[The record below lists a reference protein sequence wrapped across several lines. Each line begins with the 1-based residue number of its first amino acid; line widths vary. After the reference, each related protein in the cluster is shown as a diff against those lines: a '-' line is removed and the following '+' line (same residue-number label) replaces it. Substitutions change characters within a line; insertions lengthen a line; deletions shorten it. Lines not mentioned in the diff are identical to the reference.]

1 MVQEEKKLE
10 IVPTISAV
18 HPCGVN
24 ASVATKNFKWI
35 FTGGED
41 GFIRKYDTI
50 ASVNG
55 GANLTGA
62 QKHGLVDTIQKGGA
76 LISAWENEDGPGP
89 TPEDPPK
96 ISPVYSMDVHSEAV
110 WLVTGNQTGN
120 INLWTVR
127 HEEGKLQHVLKGHKN
142 VVSALKIAP
151 EERSLVSGS
160 WDKLVK
166 LWSLDDG
173 SVISEYSDL
182 STHITALEF
191 QPNSPN
197 VFLANCFDGSIYI
210 YDIRKRDGFVRKIA
224 ASVSGA
230 PAWSISACWS
240 PDGTKMYVG
249 RRNASVDEIDFAS
262 GGLIQTLKLPSS
274 SGRVSSVAA
283 LPSRHLLI
291 ASHDNLR
298 LWDLDHLAQEVTNA
312 KPVKPSVNEPMFQAE
327 NNDLFP
333 NFTNDS
339 FNLDFFSNNESIPKP
354 EEKTVD
360 VSMDQD
366 LLTPLVPFSIIPGH
380 HGGLISAMRT
390 CNIKR
395 RFQ

>member
-1 MVQEEKKLE
+1 ML
-10 IVPTISAV
+10 
-18 HPCGVN
+18 
-24 ASVATKNFKWI
+24 
-35 FTGGED
+35 

-142 VVSALKIAP
+142 VVSALQIAP

-166 LWSLDDG
+166 LWDLDDG
-173 SVISEYSDL
+173 SVITEYSDL

-191 QPNSPN
+191 HPNNTN
-197 VFLANCFDGSIYI
+197 VFLANCYDGSIYI
-210 YDIRKRDGFVRKIA
+210 YDIRKKDGFVKKIP
-224 ASVSGA
+224 ASISGA
-230 PAWSISACWS
+230 PAWSMSACWS
-240 PDGTKMYVG
+240 ADGSKMYVG
-249 RRNASVDEIDFAS
+249 RRNASVDEIDYAS
-262 GGLIQTLKLPSS
+262 GSLLQTLKLPNS
-274 SGRVSSVAA
+274 SGRVSSVGA

-298 LWDLDHLAQEVTNA
+298 LWDLEHLAQEVATA
-312 KPVKPSVNEPMFQAE
+312 KPVKPNADQAMFQTE

-333 NFTNDS
+333 SFANDS
-339 FNLDFFSNNESIPKP
+339 FNMDFFSANNEPIPKP
-354 EEKTVD
+354 EEKSAD
-360 VSMDQD
+360 VSVDQD
-366 LLTPLVPFSIIPGH
+366 LLAPLVPFSIIPGH
-380 HGGLISAMRT
+380 HGGLISAMR
-390 CNIKR
+390 NL
-395 RFQ
+395 